1 MESDAQNYKFLI
13 HISTRRDYEKGRIR
27 EKEKGERKIGNR
39 DKLRDLLKMIS
50 SSFMSTSPLIFV
62 HILLFLFLIIVLFEK
77 MSVIYLIVLRK

>member
-1 MESDAQNYKFLI
+1 M
-13 HISTRRDYEKGRIR
+13 STKRDYEKGRIR
-27 EKEKGERKIGNR
+27 EEEKGERKIGNR